1 MPEKYN
7 EPELKISNLKDIW
20 YGDELKKVRD
30 CHNQGKQ
37 NSLSVCKNC
46 TYKDSYHW
54 EKFNF

>member
-1 MPEKYN
+1 MLEKYN

-37 NSLSVCKNC
+37 NSLMFVKIA
-46 TYKDSYHW
+46 YKDSHIIRK
-54 EKFNF
+54 KFNF